1 MNRYK
6 QPKTEWMTKT
16 WEDKQAIC
24 KLVEWS
30 KTEGIGLIVIKPQN
44 EIYPEMFYFVFSPET
59 ADINKPVEIALVKNK
74 QWIIGWKS
82 DLEEINDIIGIIIAN
97 EMKMEG
103 MSETVNLFDC
113 LVKANA
119 IIFHHTTP
127 DGRKGE
133 FVRLPRESR
142 YNPIPIHHTRR
153 TERDGEIPV
162 SGILRKLSDAVCKV
176 AAGTVR

>member
-44 EIYPEMFYFVFSPET
+44 EIYPELFYFVFSPET
-59 ADINKPVEIALVKNK
+59 ADINKPVEIALVKSK

-82 DLEEINDIIGIIIAN
+82 DLKEIDDTIGIIIAN
-97 EMKMEG
+97 EVKMEG

-113 LVKANA
+113 LVRANT
-119 IIFHHTTP
+119 ILFHYTTP
-127 DGRKGE
+127 DGRDEMVK
-133 FVRLPRESR
+133 FPL
-142 YNPIPIHHTRR
+142 
-153 TERDGEIPV
+153 
-162 SGILRKLSDAVCKV
+162 
-176 AAGTVR
+176 AGFCENYLMQFAK